1 MSEPGLLSVFFP
13 TEASDGQGGPM
24 SAMQVKDSEGRW
36 QDVQLAAHEVAVVLG
51 HTLQHASA
59 GLLQA
64 GTHRVV
70 GDPYAAPNAAGAA
83 AGSGRRLLHFELRPR
98 TAAVL
103 DLRAELEA
111 AGHTVSA
118 RWEPPLLLLLP
129 AGHGAATCG

>member
-1 MSEPGLLSVFFP
+1 
-13 TEASDGQGGPM
+13 M

-36 QDVQLAAHEVAVVLG
+36 QDVRLAAHEVAVVLG

-59 GLLQA
+59 GLLQP

-70 GDPYAAPNAAGAA
+70 GDPYAASHAAGAA

-98 TAAVL
+98 PAAVL
-103 DLRAELEA
+103 DFRAELEA

-118 RWEPPLLLLLP
+118 RWALPLLLPLLRDCQLP
-129 AGHGAATCG
+129 ALWRWGFAFAAVDCACVGTAAPL